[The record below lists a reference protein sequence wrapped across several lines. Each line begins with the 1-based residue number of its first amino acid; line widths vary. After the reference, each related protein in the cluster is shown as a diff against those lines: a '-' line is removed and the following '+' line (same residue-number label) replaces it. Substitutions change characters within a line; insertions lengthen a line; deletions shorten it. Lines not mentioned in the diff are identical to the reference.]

1 MATPL
6 NPIPSEPHYEA
17 LHIAGTADGLSAQ
30 QRDWIEIARELGRTR
45 FAPRAERHDREASF
59 PTENFADL
67 RSAGMLALSV
77 PAAYG
82 GGGADFMSCALVVAE
97 LGRHCGSTALSYNMH
112 VAAGLW
118 AGQVADQLEMSA
130 EQRADHER
138 HRRWHFER
146 IVRDGRLYAQPFS
159 EGGAASAGR
168 APWATRARRVEGGYV
183 VNGRKTFASLAGAAD
198 VYGVVCTLDRP
209 GASQRDTLYLA
220 VPADSPGVTVCGEWD
235 SLGMRATV
243 SRDLELHDV
252 FVGDSARLLPEGRA
266 WQAAQRFPYMFA
278 TLSSTYLGIAQAA
291 YDFTVQ
297 YLRAELPGMAGV
309 RRRMYPTKQHAVA
322 QMRIRLEQA
331 RALFLRTIGE
341 AGIDPDGDRRQRLLG
356 MHYTVMETAQWLC
369 ALALR
374 TCGGQAV
381 TKALPL
387 ERLYRDARCG
397 SLMLP
402 WTAELC
408 LDQLGRECLY
418 AGVEG
423 DESIE

>member
-1 MATPL
+1 MAMPLDPTPAA
-6 NPIPSEPHYEA
+6 PHYEP
-17 LHIAGTADGLSAQ
+17 LPIAGRADGLSAQ
-30 QRDWIEIARELGRTR
+30 QREWIETASELGRTR

-67 RSAGMLALSV
+67 RAAGLLALSV

-82 GGGADFMSCALVVAE
+82 GSGADFASCALVVAE

-112 VAAGLW
+112 LAAGLW
-118 AGQVADQLEMSA
+118 AGFVADQLEMTAS
-130 EQRADHER
+130 QRADHER
-138 HRRWHFER
+138 HRAWHFDQM
-146 IVRDGRLYAQPFS
+146 VQAGRLYAQPFS

-168 APWATRARRVEGGYV
+168 APWATRAQRVQGGYV

-209 GASQRDTLYLA
+209 AAGPRDALYLA
-220 VPADSPGVTVCGEWD
+220 VPADAPGVTVCGEWD
-235 SLGMRATV
+235 ALGMRATA
-243 SRDLELHDV
+243 SRDLKLQDV
-252 FVGDSARLLPEGRA
+252 FVPDSARLLPEGLA

-278 TLSSTYLGIAQAA
+278 ALSSTYMGIAQAA
-291 YDFTVQ
+291 YDLTVQ
-297 YLRAELPGMAGV
+297 YLRAELPGMATV

-322 QMRIRLEQA
+322 EMRIRLEQT
-331 RALFLRTIGE
+331 RALFQQTIGE
-341 AGIDPDGDRRQRLLG
+341 ARVDPDEDRRQRLLAA
-356 MHYTVMETAQWLC
+356 HYTVMENAQSLC

-381 TKALPL
+381 TKRLPL

-408 LDQLGRECLY
+408 LDQLGRDCLY
-418 AGVEG
+418 ASVEG
-423 DESIE
+423 DETIE